1 MSYIE
6 DKISAYV
13 EMEYLLEFD
22 TPEDCM
28 KYFNTYD
35 CQNFKTVEEMK
46 EYQDKYGFGYNG
58 KWYHINIEEALD
70 ILDNLG
76 IKPQFTDDEIQLI
89 YAALM
94 AYGNK
99 LSDMAKEIPNETEV
113 VDKMIDRAKDSWML
127 ARRIIK

>member
-6 DKISAYV
+6 DKISCYV

-22 TPEDCM
+22 TPEDCL

-35 CQNFKTVEEMK
+35 CQNFKTVDEMK
-46 EYQDKYGFGYNG
+46 QYQDKYGFGYNG

-76 IKPQFTDDEIQLI
+76 IKPQFTDDELQLI

-113 VDKMIDRAKDSWML
+113 VDKMTDRAKYSWML
-127 ARRIIK
+127 ARRIVR

>member
-6 DKISAYV
+6 DKISCYV

-46 EYQDKYGFGYNG
+46 KYQDKYGFGYNG
-58 KWYHINIEEALD
+58 KWYHINVEEALD

-76 IKPQFTDDEIQLI
+76 IKPQFTDNELQLI

-99 LSDMAKEIPNETEV
+99 LSNMAKEIPNEIEV
-113 VDKMIDRAKDSWML
+113 VDKMTDRAKDSWML

>member
-6 DKISAYV
+6 DKMSCYV

-35 CQNFKTVEEMK
+35 CQNFKTIEEMK

-58 KWYHINIEEALD
+58 KWYHINVEEALD

-76 IKPQFTDDEIQLI
+76 IKPQFTDDELQLI

-113 VDKMIDRAKDSWML
+113 VDKMTDRAKDSWML
-127 ARRIIK
+127 ARRIIR

>member
-6 DKISAYV
+6 DKISCYV

-46 EYQDKYGFGYNG
+46 KYQDKYGFGYNG
-58 KWYHINIEEALD
+58 KWYHINVEEALD

-76 IKPQFTDDEIQLI
+76 IKPQFTDDELQLI

-94 AYGNK
+94 TYGNK
-99 LSDMAKEIPNETEV
+99 LSDMAKEIPNETKV
-113 VDKMIDRAKDSWML
+113 VDKMTDRAKDSWML

>member
-6 DKISAYV
+6 NKISCYV

-58 KWYHINIEEALD
+58 KWYHINVEEALD

-76 IKPQFTDDEIQLI
+76 IKPQFTDDELQLI

-99 LSDMAKEIPNETEV
+99 LSDMAKEIPNEMGV
-113 VDKMIDRAKDSWML
+113 VDKMTDRAKDSWML
-127 ARRIIK
+127 ARKIIK